1 MVGLAPGLPPII
13 RVCQPYRRHTMP
25 RERDR
30 DMRTVPCAEARRP
43 GAQARGRNH
52 RLQVRRAVRPPIA
65 PLAAPWLR
73 IAPRLHAHAN
83 HLQSRNE

>member
-1 MVGLAPGLPPII
+1 MVELAPDLPPII
-13 RVCQPYRRHTMP
+13 RVCQLRRRHTLP
-25 RERDR
+25 RQRDR
-30 DMRTVPCAEARRP
+30 DMRTVPCAEAGRP

-65 PLAAPWLR
+65 PLAAPRLR
-73 IAPRLHAHAN
+73 IAPRLHADAN